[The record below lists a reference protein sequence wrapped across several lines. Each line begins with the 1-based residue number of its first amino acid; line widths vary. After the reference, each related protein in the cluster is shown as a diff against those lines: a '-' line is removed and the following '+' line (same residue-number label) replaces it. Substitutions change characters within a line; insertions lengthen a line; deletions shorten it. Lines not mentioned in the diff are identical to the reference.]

1 MNKIKLNSEVVVSDP
16 CYTIPTWC
24 QVIVDGVLPG
34 YYEPMVK
41 KHDSGDWGT
50 RVSMQM
56 CIHEDYIGKEDE
68 LGLTWVEHG
77 GVVGV
82 DSGQAGIFSMESYRN
97 DSIVDRIGLGDG
109 DISFFSNFPHEDEGG
124 KWYTHMASRT
134 LGVSQWGVYDEGAVC
149 SSGVGD
155 GSYMLFTTKDEF
167 GNIIGMAVDFLIE
180 GPEDEEDD
188 TNNFID
194 FEFYKEE
201 LVK

>member
-1 MNKIKLNSEVVVSDP
+1 MDKIKLNSKVVVSDP

-24 QVIVDGVLPG
+24 QAVVDGVLPG
-34 YYEPMVK
+34 NYNVFCK
-41 KHDSGDWGT
+41 KHDLGDWGV
-50 RVSMQM
+50 RNSMLLV
-56 CIHEDYIGKEDE
+56 IHEDHVNDTLEWESHPATI
-68 LGLTWVEHG
+68 
-77 GVVGV
+77 GV
-82 DSGQAGIFSMESYRN
+82 DSGQCGFFSSESYRN
-97 DSIVDRIGLGDG
+97 DSIADRIGLGDG

-201 LVK
+201 EVK